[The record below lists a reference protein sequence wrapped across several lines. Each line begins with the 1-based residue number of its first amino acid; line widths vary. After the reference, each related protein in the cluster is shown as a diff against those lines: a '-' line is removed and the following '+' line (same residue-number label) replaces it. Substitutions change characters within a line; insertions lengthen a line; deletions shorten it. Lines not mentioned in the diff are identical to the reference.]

1 MLGRDAGRFV
11 GSDVGRLRAAGV
23 AEADTLRGTGAT
35 SKRRVMDV
43 MDLDDF
49 DRQRLQTH
57 RERQE
62 ATRHE
67 AAHHQTDALED
78 ESHVLH
84 AASQVR
90 SQQAART
97 VQAAYLAHMARQ
109 TVRWRFWHQG
119 ACAVQRAV
127 RIHWARCTVKW
138 LRVKDMRQR
147 GITKPDAQ
155 LVASAISPQAAS
167 VRPPVST
174 NGRTSTDMALQ
185 SREILE

>member
-1 MLGRDAGRFV
+1 M
-11 GSDVGRLRAAGV
+11 GV
-23 AEADTLRGTGAT
+23 AEADTLSGTRARIISG
-35 SKRRVMDV
+35 RV

-62 ATRHE
+62 ATRRE
-67 AAHHQTDALED
+67 AAHHQTDALEG
-78 ESHVLH
+78 ENHVTH
-84 AASQVR
+84 AASQAR
-90 SQQAART
+90 SQHAART

-127 RIHWARCTVKW
+127 RSHWARCTVKR

-147 GITKPDAQ
+147 GIKEPDAQ
-155 LVASAISPQAAS
+155 IVASAISPQAAP

-174 NGRTSTDMALQ
+174 NGCTSADMAL
-185 SREILE
+185 